1 MNTKLTRKLRKNL
14 TNVEQTLPPTSGEG
28 HKSPLPMWEGVRG
41 RGYSL
46 PHSLGEGQGGG
57 ELWACLHFPQLPLEI
72 FSRGDNSP
80 IARVVSI
87 TKGNRKYALICNREA
102 LACGVKPRMAISA
115 AYALCATLDVR
126 QRNVA
131 AEQEALASIA
141 ESAQQFTSLVSLVPP
156 DSVLLE
162 VAGSLTLF
170 KGYKNLLAQLKQGLK
185 ELGYEAR
192 IAAAPTPLGATL
204 LARNGF
210 EEPVI
215 DPHQLHSRLSPL
227 PIETLCL
234 DADLLKK
241 FENLGLRCIGDCLR
255 LPRDGL
261 ARRFGP
267 QLLLTFDKILGK
279 APDPR
284 QPFIPSTRFKSHL
297 LLPAQVDSSE
307 SLLFATHRLL
317 LELTAFLRARD
328 GGIQELSLVM
338 THYKGPATQMDLK
351 LVAPSRDIQH
361 LRELIRVQFDRL
373 KLTQSVEELTLC
385 SGDVLPLLAQNQDL
399 LVDRATMLATGSRL
413 IEQLCA
419 RLGAEAVCG
428 IRTSMDH
435 RPEQSWCV
443 CAPGKS
449 GEFVKVGLRPVWLLT
464 KPRLLKMMRHRPR
477 LQGPLSLRAGPE
489 RIESGWWDEGDVTRD
504 YFIAANPGGSRFW
517 IFRERQPPYSWFLHG
532 IFS

>member
-1 MNTKLTRKLRKNL
+1 MKQRLFWKKLENTC
-14 TNVEQTLPPTSGEG
+14 VTSPHPQGGKGLVFPFIEE
-28 HKSPLPMWEGVRG
+28 KSQK
-41 RGYSL
+41 GYSL
-46 PHSLGEGQGGG
+46 PQRVGEGQGRGG
-57 ELWACLHFPQLPLEI
+57 LWACLHFPQLPLEI

-80 IARVVSI
+80 IPRVVSI
-87 TKGNRKYALICNREA
+87 AEGNREYALICNREA
-102 LACGVKPRMAISA
+102 LACGVKPSMTISA
-115 AYALCATLDVR
+115 AYALCAKLDVR

-131 AEQEALASIA
+131 AEQEALTSIA
-141 ESAQQFTSLVSLVPP
+141 ESAKQFTSLVSLVPP
-156 DSVLLE
+156 DSILLE

-170 KGYKNLLAQLKQGLK
+170 KGHKNLLTQLKQGLK

-215 DPHQLHSRLSPL
+215 DPHQLHSRLAPL

-279 APDPR
+279 VPDPR
-284 QPFIPSTRFKSHL
+284 QPFIPSTRFKNYL

-338 THYKGPATQMDLK
+338 THCKGPATQMDLK
-351 LVAPSRDIQH
+351 LVAPSRDTEH
-361 LRELIRVQFDRL
+361 LQELFRVQLERL
-373 KLTQSVEELTLC
+373 TLIQPVEEITLY

-399 LVDRATMLATGSRL
+399 FVDRATMLTTGSRL

-428 IRTSMDH
+428 IRMSMDH
-435 RPEQSWCV
+435 RPEQSWCI
-443 CAPGKS
+443 CAPGES
-449 GEFVKVGLRPVWLLT
+449 GEFGMVGLRPAWLLSE
-464 KPRLLKMMRHRPR
+464 PRPLKMVYGRPW
-477 LQGPLSLRAGPE
+477 LQGPLKLQAGPE
-489 RIESGWWDEGDVTRD
+489 RIESGWWDGDMMRD
-504 YFIAANPGGSRFW
+504 YFVAKDPKGSQFW
-517 IFRERQPPYSWFLHG
+517 IFQERRKPNGWFLHG
-532 IFS
+532 LFA

>member
-1 MNTKLTRKLRKNL
+1 MKASSNKTA
-14 TNVEQTLPPTSGEG
+14 TSLNP
-28 HKSPLPMWEGVRG
+28 SPKKQFSLPMWEGVRE

-46 PHSLGEGQGGG
+46 PHSLGEEKEG

-72 FSRGDNSP
+72 FSRGDNNSIP
-80 IARVVSI
+80 RVVSI
-87 TKGNRKYALICNREA
+87 AEGNREYAFICNREA
-102 LACGVKPRMAISA
+102 LICGVNPGIAISA
-115 AYALCATLDVR
+115 AYALCVSLDVR
-126 QRNVA
+126 QRNLA

-141 ESAQQFTSLVSLVPP
+141 ESAQQFTSLVSLIPP

-170 KGYKNLLAQLKQGLK
+170 KGHKNLLARLKQELK

-192 IAAAPTPLGATL
+192 IAVAPTPLGATL

-215 DPHQLHSRLSPL
+215 DSHQLHSRLAPL

-234 DADLLKK
+234 DAGLLKK
-241 FENLGLRCIGDCLR
+241 LENLGLSCIGDCLR

-279 APDPR
+279 VPDPR

-338 THYKGPATQMDLK
+338 THCKGPATQMDLK

-361 LRELIRVQFDRL
+361 LQELIRVQFDRL

-399 LVDRATMLATGSRL
+399 LVDRTTMLATGSRL

-419 RLGAEAVCG
+419 RLGTEAVRG
-428 IRTSMDH
+428 IRMSKDH
-435 RPEQSWCV
+435 RPEQSWCI
-443 CAPGKS
+443 CAPGES
-449 GEFVKVGLRPVWLLT
+449 GEFGVVGLRPVWLLSE
-464 KPRLLKMMRHRPR
+464 PRPLKMAYGRPW
-477 LQGPLSLRAGPE
+477 LQGPLKLQAGPE
-489 RIESGWWDEGDVTRD
+489 RIESGWWDGGDMMRD
-504 YFIAANPGGSRFW
+504 YFVAKNPKGSQFW
-517 IFRERQPPYSWFLHG
+517 IFQERRKPNGWFLHG
-532 IFS
+532 LFA